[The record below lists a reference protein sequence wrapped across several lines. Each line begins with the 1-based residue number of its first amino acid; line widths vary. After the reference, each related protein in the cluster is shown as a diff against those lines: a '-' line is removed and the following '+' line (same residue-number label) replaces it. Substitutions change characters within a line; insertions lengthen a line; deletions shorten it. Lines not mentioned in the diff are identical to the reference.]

1 MTAPSDASLPP
12 FFDLSDGMQVKVS
25 AVDATTGAT
34 VAGVV
39 ISSVSLS
46 VDPVGA
52 EEPVPDTPNTGPFA
66 FGDIAA

>member
-12 FFDLSDGMQVKVS
+12 FFELSDGMQVRVT

-39 ISSVSLS
+39 VSGVSLS
-46 VDPVGA
+46 VDTEDVVDQTPVHTNDPIMFLPA
-52 EEPVPDTPNTGPFA
+52 
-66 FGDIAA
+66 

>member
-39 ISSVSLS
+39 ISNVSLS
-46 VDPVGA
+46 VDP
-52 EEPVPDTPNTGPFA
+52 EDTVDQTPAHTNDPIMFLPA
-66 FGDIAA
+66 

>member
-12 FFDLSDGMQVKVS
+12 FFDLSDGMQVKVT

-39 ISSVSLS
+39 VSGVSLS
-46 VDPVGA
+46 VDPAVTA
-52 EEPVPDTPNTGPFA
+52 SESELQAPSPLLVPE
-66 FGDIAA
+66 AA